1 MTIDKHNCTKE
12 EFYVLAKTKTE
23 PVLELTIRKEMDDL
37 LADIPA
43 GEVYPPENPISTD
56 IPPEPLV
63 EMEVGEVLASTITES
78 PAPTVS
84 PEPKKSWKKVK
95 AAK

>member
-12 EFYVLAKTKTE
+12 EFYVLAKTKIE
-23 PVLELTIRKEMDDL
+23 PVLDNVPEAEFKAITAYPSTVELEKNEIGSVSFPLSEAKKE
-37 LADIPA
+37 
-43 GEVYPPENPISTD
+43 ET
-56 IPPEPLV
+56 
-63 EMEVGEVLASTITES
+63 
-78 PAPTVS
+78 